1 MTFRRSFLF
10 TFFIVSLSAAT
21 FVAGYLA
28 REWRDASLTEFP
40 VLKEAYNILIKN
52 GLKQVSASPDLE
64 YGMIRGMV
72 AAYDDPYTV
81 FVAPAQH
88 ELESN
93 ALQGSFGG
101 IGVRLGRDPQ
111 SNWVLFPIPGSPA
124 EAANIQEG
132 DRLLGVDQLSVN
144 ADTPQD
150 DIQSAIRGPVGKR
163 VKITIGRPPNFSPII
178 LQVKRAEIPLP
189 SVTWH
194 LALEDARV
202 GVIEINLIAES
213 TPKEIL
219 NAVKDLQ
226 ERGAKDFILDLRN
239 NPGGLLTAGVDVARL
254 FLKDG
259 IIIQQQYR
267 GRDVETF
274 RVDKPGPLEDLPLVV
289 LINHGSASAAEII
302 AGSLK
307 AHKRALLIGS
317 PSFGKDTIQL
327 VFDLKDGS
335 SLHVT
340 SAHWWIPDLKPS
352 LGGVGLQPDIPVS
365 PQSQEAG
372 PDADIQAA
380 INALL
385 GSE

>member
-1 MTFRRSFLF
+1 MIFRRSFLF
-10 TFFIVSLSAAT
+10 TFIIVSMSAAA
-21 FVAGYLA
+21 FAAGYLT
-28 REWRDASLTEFP
+28 REWRDASLIEFP
-40 VLKEAYNILIKN
+40 ILKESYNILIDN
-52 GLKQVSASPDLE
+52 GLKQVPTSPNLE

-72 AAYDDPYTV
+72 DAYDDPYTI

-124 EAANIQEG
+124 DVARIMEG
-132 DRLLGVDQLSVN
+132 DRLLGVDHLSVN
-144 ADTPQD
+144 ANTSQD
-150 DIQSAIRGPVGKR
+150 DIQSAIRGPVGQR
-163 VKITIGRPPNFSPII
+163 VKISVGRPPDFSPIV
-178 LQVKRAEIPLP
+178 LQVKRAEIPLS

-213 TPKEIL
+213 TPQEIL
-219 NAVKDLQ
+219 SAVKDLQ
-226 ERGAKDFILDLRN
+226 DRGASNFILDLRN
-239 NPGGLLTAGVDVARL
+239 NPGGLLTAGIDVARL

-259 IIIQQQYR
+259 IVIQQQYR
-267 GRDVETF
+267 GREIETF
-274 RVDKPGPLEDLPLVV
+274 RVDKPGPLVDLPLVV

-302 AGSLK
+302 AGALK
-307 AHKRALLIGS
+307 IHKRALLIGS

-340 SAHWWIPDLKPS
+340 SAHWWIPNLQPP
-352 LGGVGLQPDIPVS
+352 LGGVGLQPDIPVT
-365 PQSQEAG
+365 SQAEETA
-372 PDADIQAA
+372 PDADIQAG
-380 INALL
+380 ITALL
-385 GSE
+385 GSK

>member
-1 MTFRRSFLF
+1 MIFRRSFLF
-10 TFFIVSLSAAT
+10 TFFIVFMSAAA
-21 FVAGYLA
+21 FAAGYLT

-40 VLKEAYNILIKN
+40 ILKEAYHILITN
-52 GLKQVSASPDLE
+52 GLKQVPASPNLE

-72 AAYDDPYTV
+72 EAYDDPYTI

-111 SNWVLFPIPGSPA
+111 SNWVLFPFPDSPA
-124 EAANIQEG
+124 EEARIMEG

-144 ADTPQD
+144 SDTAQD

-163 VKITIGRPPNFSPII
+163 VKIIVGRPPDFSPIV

-194 LALEDARV
+194 IALEDSRV

-259 IIIQQQYR
+259 VVIQQQYR
-267 GRDVETF
+267 GRGVETF
-274 RVDKPGPLEDLPLVV
+274 RVDHPGPLVDLPLAI

-302 AGSLK
+302 AGSLQ

-340 SAHWWIPDLKPS
+340 SAHWWIPDLEPP
-352 LGGVGLQPDIPVS
+352 LGGIGLQPDIQVTS
-365 PQSQEAG
+365 QSQETG
-372 PDADIQAA
+372 SDAYIQAA
-380 INALL
+380 ITALL
-385 GSE
+385 GSK